1 MRMIKCI
8 HCGKKFSTDAETY
21 IEIDGLKV
29 PRTGFVE
36 NAKIYICESCF
47 TDVNG
52 DNKNFK

>member
-1 MRMIKCI
+1 MKMIKCI
-8 HCGKKFSTDAETY
+8 HCGKKFSTAETY

-29 PRTGFVE
+29 PRTGFIT

-47 TDVNG
+47 TDVDG